1 MRTKTPLWDKTPYAI
16 NPKPLDEYL
25 TARGGVGLIS
35 RVFRGLRLPGA
46 CLANLGELRKHAKG
60 FECWQM
66 IETINVGVL
75 LGAERVEDLD
85 QLRQD
90 EGVAKFLGYIPAS
103 ARAVRDFLEKFHDED
118 GYQSAKK
125 TAERQ
130 GRLAFVPE
138 PTKGLEG
145 LTTVLGASARGAASK
160 GSALRWATIDQD
172 ATITESW
179 KRAALWTYEKVKGYQ
194 PMVAVWAEA
203 DAVVAA
209 EFRDGNVPAAMS
221 PLTCCR
227 QAFAALPPGLD
238 GYAYRGDSACH
249 EWELLNWLRDENRTG
264 GPQGRI
270 EFAVSAK
277 MTEPLQQA
285 SVKLSEKRWSTL
297 GQPEDDGTV
306 RQWAELDFVPSE
318 PNEKK
323 QTQPLRYIG
332 IRILKAQGDFFDDGT
347 RAKHF
352 AVISNRR
359 EKGDWIVNW
368 HRQKAG
374 TVEHVH
380 DELKNGLAAAAPPSQ
395 LFGANAAWFLINCI
409 AYNLA
414 SAVRATAPDE
424 TLRTVRLKQLRFRL
438 FHVAARVARDR
449 RKWSVRF
456 AASVEWVKQ
465 LMHWFN
471 VFALKTQPTG

>member
-25 TARGGVGLIS
+25 TARGGAGLIS
-35 RVFRGLRLPGA
+35 RVFRSLRLPGL

-60 FECWQM
+60 YECWQM
-66 IETINVGVL
+66 IETIDTGVL
-75 LGAERVEDLD
+75 LGAERLEDLD

-90 EGVAKFLGYIPAS
+90 EGVVKLLGYVPPS
-103 ARAVRDFLEKFHDED
+103 ARAMRDFLEKFHDED
-118 GYQSAKK
+118 GYQSAKQA
-125 TAERQ
+125 AEAQ
-130 GRLAFVPE
+130 GRLAFIPE
-138 PTKGLEG
+138 PTKGLAG

-172 ATITESW
+172 ATITESC
-179 KRAALWTYEKVKGYQ
+179 KRAAQWTYEKVKGYQ

-203 DAVVAA
+203 DVVVAA
-209 EFRDGNVPAAMS
+209 EFRDGNVPAGMS
-221 PLTCCR
+221 PLACGQ

-249 EWELLNWLRDENRTG
+249 EWDLLNWLRDENRPG
-264 GPQGRI
+264 GPRGRI

-277 MTEPLQQA
+277 MSEPLYQA
-285 SVKLSEKRWSTL
+285 SVKLGEKRWTTM
-297 GQPEDDGTV
+297 GQPEADGTL

-318 PNEKK
+318 PREKK

-332 IRILKAQGDFFDDGT
+332 IRLIKAQGEFFADGT
-347 RAKHF
+347 HVKHF
-352 AVISNRR
+352 AVVSNRR
-359 EKGDWIVNW
+359 EPGDWIVNW

-409 AYNLA
+409 GYNLA
-414 SAVRATAPDE
+414 SSLRATAPDE
-424 TLRTVRLKQLRFRL
+424 SLRTARLKQLRFRL
-438 FHVAARVARDR
+438 LHVAVRVARDR

-456 AASVEWVKQ
+456 AASIDWVKQ
-465 LMHWFN
+465 LMRWFAI
-471 VFALKTQPTG
+471 FALKTQPTG